1 MIFQRF
7 ADLIVIYRY
16 TYGKRVQGTLDID
29 LEIYNETS
37 INATVFKEAKFVLSS
52 SVKLVR
58 LVTVHMC
65 IRCVFQDKGVKKL
78 SFPNSGYLEFPH
90 GKRLCIFVEVVENTS
105 GIKFAKSDRSAV
117 FTDNPIKVDC
127 DLTPPFYRPNL
138 PLKLQVGMYVCEI
151 V

>member
-1 MIFQRF
+1 MIFQYF

-16 TYGKRVQGTLDID
+16 TYGKGVRGTLYID
-29 LEIYNETS
+29 LGICNETS
-37 INATVFKEAKFVLSS
+37 INATVFKKAKFALSP
-52 SVKLVR
+52 LVELMR
-58 LVTVHMC
+58 LVTVHTC
-65 IRCVFQDKGVKKL
+65 SRCVFQEKGVKKL
-78 SFPNSGYLEFPH
+78 SFPNGGYLEFPH
-90 GKRLCIFVEVVENTS
+90 GKRLCIFVEVVEEAS

-138 PLKLQVGMYVCEI
+138 PLKLQVRMYVCEI